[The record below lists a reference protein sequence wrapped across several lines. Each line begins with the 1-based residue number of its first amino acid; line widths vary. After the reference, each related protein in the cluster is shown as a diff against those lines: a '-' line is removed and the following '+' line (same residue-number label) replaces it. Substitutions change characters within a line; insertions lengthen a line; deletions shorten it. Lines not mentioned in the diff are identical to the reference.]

1 MPLTF
6 GGITKQMAGVHV
18 DGESDVPLQD
28 ELEGKQGTGEFGD
41 WQRYFA
47 SYQGMTWNGT
57 TDKWTVE
64 AQDGQEAF
72 SKEVPFFTYDPTDE
86 GVENFEFP
94 FIVSDKG
101 VLSNW
106 WAGCEPTCRMMSK
119 LIRKGYFYGHPNHR
133 GLGYLFRK
141 KVPRLVFVFA
151 NEYDNEMDT
160 TYSEAGGVQ
169 SKEILVSPGIPGKT
183 SLQFYGGTSVFG
195 GDLVP
200 PDPYCLQM
208 MRGNAASLKD
218 TFETY
223 CYNVGLNPR
232 DSGSEEYNAMTAVSS
247 LLDGNTGKFN
257 EIEKEIHKLS
267 VTVKWSAGSVVTDDL
282 KVSGSLSSADMQKET
297 YPFDGME
304 STKLLT
310 ETQKSTLYESG
321 QMPGNSSIDK
331 KHYVSYDW
339 LKTIGYFQLRNTMA
353 LTDQP
358 VNSYMFVSDANAP
371 TPLYDTGEVT
381 AANALEVAKS
391 FYMNNEPRLFKDM
404 D

>member
-1 MPLTF
+1 
-6 GGITKQMAGVHV
+6 
-18 DGESDVPLQD
+18 
-28 ELEGKQGTGEFGD
+28 
-41 WQRYFA
+41 
-47 SYQGMTWNGT
+47 
-57 TDKWTVE
+57 
-64 AQDGQEAF
+64 
-72 SKEVPFFTYDPTDE
+72 
-86 GVENFEFP
+86 
-94 FIVSDKG
+94 
-101 VLSNW
+101 
-106 WAGCEPTCRMMSK
+106 
-119 LIRKGYFYGHPNHR
+119 
-133 GLGYLFRK
+133 
-141 KVPRLVFVFA
+141 
-151 NEYDNEMDT
+151 
-160 TYSEAGGVQ
+160 
-169 SKEILVSPGIPGKT
+169 
-183 SLQFYGGTSVFG
+183 
-195 GDLVP
+195 
-200 PDPYCLQM
+200 
-208 MRGNAASLKD
+208 
-218 TFETY
+218 
-223 CYNVGLNPR
+223 
-232 DSGSEEYNAMTAVSS
+232 MTAVSS